1 MRRGR
6 EAIDRQVGFG
16 ERFAPRDRRQAWK
29 GRRMA
34 ARILSRRG
42 ILALGAGA
50 LAAPR
55 VGRPVRAQARVVYV
69 NSYGGVWETAWR
81 KAIFEPFTAK
91 TGIAVK
97 TVPGVSFAKLKAQVQ
112 TRNFEWD
119 VINIGDVEYAQAV
132 REGLLELVDKSAAKT
147 DELPPNMVR
156 DYGITSYSLGTNLVY
171 RKDKFPNG
179 GPQSWADFWD
189 VKRFPGPR
197 CLYDR
202 SFTCLA
208 FALLADGVPL
218 DKLYPMD
225 IDRAFRKMD
234 AIKPYIK
241 VWWRE
246 GSQSQ
251 QLIRDGEVD
260 MIAMWSAR
268 AVDLIED
275 GVPLELIWNGAEIYY
290 ANLLV
295 PRGDPNATAA
305 WEFCNF
311 AAQPKPQ
318 ADFAMLLPY
327 GPANPAARELMT
339 ESRLRQT
346 PAWPDNERLAFQH
359 DASWIAPRLAQIR
372 ERWTQWLTT

>member
-1 MRRGR
+1 M
-6 EAIDRQVGFG
+6 V
-16 ERFAPRDRRQAWK
+16 
-29 GRRMA
+29 
-34 ARILSRRG
+34 ARTSRRRV
-42 ILALGAGA
+42 LALGAGA
-50 LAAPR
+50 LFAAPAIL
-55 VGRPVRAQARVVYV
+55 RPARAQGRAVYV
-69 NSYGGVWETAWR
+69 NSYGGVWESAWR
-81 KAIFEPFTAK
+81 KAFFEPFTAQ
-91 TGIAVK
+91 TGIAIK

-119 VINIGDVEYAQAV
+119 VVNLGDVEYGQAV
-132 REGLLELVDKSAAKT
+132 LEGLLEKVDREAAKA
-147 DELPPNMVR
+147 DQLPPHMVR

-171 RKDKFPNG
+171 RKDRFPNG

-189 VKRFPGPR
+189 VKKFPGSR
-197 CLYDR
+197 CFYDR
-202 SFTCLA
+202 SFSCLA
-208 FALLADGVPL
+208 FALLADGVPA

-225 IDRAFRKMD
+225 VDRAFRKMSGL
-234 AIKPYIK
+234 KPHIK

-275 GVPLELIWNGAEIYY
+275 NVPLEIVWNGAEIYY

-295 PRGDPNATAA
+295 PKGDPNAKAA
-305 WEFCNF
+305 WQFCNF
-311 AAQPKPQ
+311 VAQAKPQ

-327 GPANPAARELMT
+327 GPANPDARALMT
-339 ESRLRQT
+339 QARLRQT
-346 PAWPDNERLAFQH
+346 PAWPENERIGFKH
-359 DASWIAPRLAQIR
+359 DAAWIAPRLAQLR

>member
-1 MRRGR
+1 M
-6 EAIDRQVGFG
+6 
-16 ERFAPRDRRQAWK
+16 
-29 GRRMA
+29 
-34 ARILSRRG
+34 
-42 ILALGAGA
+42 
-50 LAAPR
+50 
-55 VGRPVRAQARVVYV
+55 
-69 NSYGGVWETAWR
+69 
-81 KAIFEPFTAK
+81 
-91 TGIAVK
+91 
-97 TVPGVSFAKLKAQVQ
+97 PGVSFAKLKAQVQ

-119 VINIGDVEYAQAV
+119 LVNLGDVEYGQAV
-132 REGLLELVDKSAAKT
+132 LEGLLDKVDKAAAKT
-147 DELPPNMVR
+147 DQLPPHIVR
-156 DYGITSYSLGTNLVY
+156 EYGITSYSLGTNLVY

-197 CLYDR
+197 CLFDR

-208 FALLADGVPL
+208 FALLADGVPI

-225 IDRAFRKMD
+225 LDRAFRKMSE
-234 AIKPYIK
+234 IKPHIK

-260 MIAMWSAR
+260 IIAMWSAR

-275 GVPLELIWNGAEIYY
+275 KVPLEIVWNGAELYY

-295 PRGDPNATAA
+295 PKGDPNAKAT

-311 AAQPKPQ
+311 VAQAKPQ

-327 GPANPAARELMT
+327 GPANPGRARADDGGAAAADAGLAGEREGLVPARCHLDRAAARPDPGTLDPVAHDVTGLRAEPRPAS
-339 ESRLRQT
+339 SRQ
-346 PAWPDNERLAFQH
+346 
-359 DASWIAPRLAQIR
+359 SWIVKRA
-372 ERWTQWLTT
+372 LTRFNYARHDQCYRRGVAMPTMQEDMPATMVRYETEDKVGIITLDRADKLNAINSV